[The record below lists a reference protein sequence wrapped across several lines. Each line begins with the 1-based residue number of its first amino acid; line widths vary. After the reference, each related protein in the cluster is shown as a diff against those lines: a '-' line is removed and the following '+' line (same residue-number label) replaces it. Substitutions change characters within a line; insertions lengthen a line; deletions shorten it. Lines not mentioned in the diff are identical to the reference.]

1 MHNIKFKQDIIYII
15 IAILIIGGIYA
26 VVQLINLY
34 NKPSDYV
41 LAKNGRITNYEQDVA
56 YVVREE
62 QLIDISNNEGEI
74 QTKIFDNNRAKKGD
88 VIAYFVQEKSEEQ
101 TAELKDIDSK
111 IQELMKDVQLEYI
124 QDIKNVEN
132 NLESNLYSL
141 IEDKKNIYDL
151 NNKKKGID
159 ELLEKKVKLIAESS
173 SKGSELKQLVN
184 QRIALEKE
192 ISKNKVGIKTDKA
205 GLISYRVDGYENTFT
220 PNAFSMIT
228 TDTLKSVKYST
239 DQLIPISSNQVK
251 IINNFYA
258 YLIVVSKSE
267 ESKALKLNDTVRYTI
282 DNNFNNLSKAT
293 VDYIINEDDTRY
305 IFIKTTD
312 NIEKLAQYR
321 KLSVKIV
328 WWNYQGIKI
337 SKQAIFKDNIVS
349 VDGKNL
355 ELDAVLVQN
364 VNGYS
369 RKVWIKLENQV
380 GDDAIVD
387 NYEDSEL
394 ESLGVPKNEINGRK
408 ILNLYDKVL
417 MQK

>member
-417 MQK
+417 IKK